1 MRDNMIR
8 KMMPLIIVLLL
19 LMPLNV
25 KAASEWNQAVTVYGA
40 GLENN
45 QELLD
50 ATSEIL
56 GVAEEDKIEYVRSGD
71 VEKYLG
77 VTYDDSVLKSS
88 IRILQK
94 DEGQGLDITV
104 DESMGQITKITE
116 ETYKN
121 ALLTSGITDAEVVI
135 GAAEDVTGESALS
148 GIYKAYEAQ
157 GEEIDPKRTQ
167 NAQDEL
173 EAISDIAEENSNVE
187 GFSQEQLNKM
197 ITEIK
202 IQVIEAG
209 GNLSE
214 GEIRNIVGEE
224 LEANGLNGV
233 LEQDQIDRITVIIMN
248 IQDSGLFQSEEAQR
262 LLDSSKNLIDDITS
276 SEGFQDAKDSA
287 QELGKDIQESG
298 AWESFKNAVSDFFKA
313 IVDFFRSLF

>member
-1 MRDNMIR
+1 MIR

-56 GVAEEDKIEYVRSGD
+56 GVMEEDKIEYVRSGD

-157 GEEIDPKRTQ
+157 GEEIDPERTQ

>member
-1 MRDNMIR
+1 MKR
-8 KMMPLIIVLLL
+8 KMMPLLIVLLFM
-19 LMPLNV
+19 MPLNA
-25 KAASEWNQAVTVYGA
+25 KAASEWNEAVTVYGA
-40 GLENN
+40 ALENN

-50 ATSEIL
+50 DTREIL
-56 GVAEEDKIEYVRSGD
+56 GAAEKDKIEYVRSGD
-71 VEKYLG
+71 VERYLG
-77 VTYDDSVLKSS
+77 VTYDNSVLKSS

-94 DEGQGLDITV
+94 DAGSGLDITV

-121 ALLTSGITDAEVVI
+121 ALLTSGITDADVVI
-135 GAAEDVTGESALS
+135 GAAENVTGESALS

-157 GEEIDPKRTQ
+157 GQEIDPERTR
-167 NAQDEL
+167 NAQNEL
-173 EAISDIAEENSNVE
+173 ETISDITENNSNTE

-197 ITEIK
+197 ITDIK
-202 IQVIEAG
+202 IRVIEAG

-224 LEANGLNGV
+224 LEANGLNGI
-233 LEQDQIDRITVIIMN
+233 LSQEQIERITVMIIN
-248 IQDSGLFQSEEAQR
+248 IQDSGLFQSEEAQN

-276 SEGFQDAKDSA
+276 SEGFTEAKDKA
-287 QELGKDIQESG
+287 QELGKDIQESS

-313 IVDFFRSLF
+313 IVDFFKSLF

>member
-1 MRDNMIR
+1 MAR
-8 KMMPLIIVLLL
+8 KMMPLIIILL
-19 LMPLNV
+19 LMLPLRV
-25 KAASEWNQAVTVYGA
+25 QAASEWDQAVTVYGA
-40 GLENN
+40 ALEND
-45 QELLD
+45 QELLES
-50 ATSEIL
+50 TSEIL
-56 GVAEEDKIEYVRSGD
+56 GAEDGDIVEYVRSGD
-71 VEKYLG
+71 VQKYLN

-94 DEGQGLDITV
+94 DGGHGLDITV

-157 GEEIDPKRTQ
+157 GEEIDTERTQ

-173 EAISDIAEENSNVE
+173 ETISDITEENSNVE

-214 GEIRNIVGEE
+214 DEIRSIVDEQLKE
-224 LEANGLNGV
+224 NGLNDV
-233 LEQDQIDRITVIIMN
+233 LNQEQINRITVIIVN
-248 IQDSGLFQSEEAQR
+248 IQESGLFQNEEAER
-262 LLDSSKNLIDDITS
+262 LLDSSKGLIDEITS
-276 SEGFQDAKDSA
+276 SEGFKDAKKA
-287 QELGKDIQESG
+287 AEELGKDIQESG
-298 AWESFKNAVSDFFKA
+298 AWESFKNAVSDFFRS
-313 IVDFFRSLF
+313 VTDFFKSLF

>member
-1 MRDNMIR
+1 MMR
-8 KMMPLIIVLLL
+8 KMLPLIIILLL
-19 LMPLNV
+19 VLPAGA
-25 KAASEWNQAVTVYGA
+25 KAASEWNQAVTIYGA
-40 GLENN
+40 GLEENR
-45 QELLD
+45 ELLD
-50 ATSEIL
+50 ATSRIL
-56 GVAEEDKIEYVRSGD
+56 GTDEDDKVGYVRSGD

-94 DEGQGLDITV
+94 DAGAGLDVTV
-104 DESMGQITKITE
+104 DENMGQITEITE

-121 ALLTSGITDAEVVI
+121 ALLTSGITDAEVTI
-135 GAAEDVTGESALS
+135 GAAEDVTGESALA
-148 GIYKAYEAQ
+148 GIYKAYETQ
-157 GEEIDPKRTQ
+157 GEEIDPERAQ

-173 EAISDIAEENSNVE
+173 ETISDITAENSGME

-209 GNLSE
+209 GDLSE

-224 LEANGLNGV
+224 LEANGLNGI
-233 LEQDQIDRITVIIMN
+233 LSQEQIERIVVIIMN

-262 LLDSSKNLIDDITS
+262 LLDSSRNLIDEITS
-276 SEGFQDAKDSA
+276 SEGFQDAKDTA
-287 QELGKDIQESG
+287 QELGRDIQESG
-298 AWESFKNAVSDFFKA
+298 AWESFKDAVSDFFGKV
-313 IVDFFRSLF
+313 VDFFRSLF

>member
-1 MRDNMIR
+1 MMR
-8 KMMPLIIVLLL
+8 KMLPLIIILLL
-19 LMPLNV
+19 VLPAGA
-25 KAASEWNQAVTVYGA
+25 KAASEWNQAVTIYGA
-40 GLENN
+40 GLEENR
-45 QELLD
+45 ELLD
-50 ATSEIL
+50 ATSRIL
-56 GVAEEDKIEYVRSGD
+56 GTDEDDKVGYVRSGD

-94 DEGQGLDITV
+94 DAGAGLDVTV
-104 DESMGQITKITE
+104 DESMGQITEITE

-121 ALLTSGITDAEVVI
+121 ALLTSGITDAEVTI
-135 GAAEDVTGESALS
+135 GAAEDVTGESALA
-148 GIYKAYEAQ
+148 GIYKAYETQ
-157 GEEIDPKRTQ
+157 GEEIDPERAQ

-173 EAISDIAEENSNVE
+173 ETISDITAENSGME

-209 GNLSE
+209 GDLSE

-224 LEANGLNGV
+224 LEANGLNGI
-233 LEQDQIDRITVIIMN
+233 LSQEQIERIVVIIMN

-262 LLDSSKNLIDDITS
+262 LLDSSRNLIDEITS
-276 SEGFQDAKDSA
+276 SEGFQDAKDTA
-287 QELGKDIQESG
+287 QELGRDIQESG
-298 AWESFKNAVSDFFKA
+298 AWESFKDAVSDFFGKV
-313 IVDFFRSLF
+313 VDFFRSLF

>member
-1 MRDNMIR
+1 MIR
-8 KMMPLIIVLLL
+8 KIMPLIIILLFAL
-19 LMPLNV
+19 PLNA
-25 KAASEWNQAVTVYGA
+25 KAASEWSEAVTVYGA
-40 GLENN
+40 ALENN

-50 ATSEIL
+50 STSEIL
-56 GVAEEDKIEYVRSGD
+56 GVRQGDKIEYVRSAD
-71 VEKYLG
+71 VEKYLD

-94 DEGQGLDITV
+94 DEGHSLDITV
-104 DESMGQITKITE
+104 DESMGEITKITE

-157 GEEIDPKRTQ
+157 GEEIDPERTK
-167 NAQDEL
+167 NAQEEL
-173 EAISDIAEENSNVE
+173 EIISSITEENNNVE

-214 GEIRNIVGEE
+214 GEIRKIVGEK
-224 LEANGLNGV
+224 LEENGLNGV
-233 LEQDQIDRITVIIMN
+233 LDQQQIERITIIIMN
-248 IQDSGLFQSEEAQR
+248 IQDSGLFQSEEAQN

-276 SEGFQDAKDSA
+276 SEGFNEAKDKA

-298 AWESFKNAVSDFFKA
+298 AWESFKNAVSDFFKS
-313 IVDFFRSLF
+313 IVDFFKSLF

>member
-1 MRDNMIR
+1 MIR
-8 KMMPLIIVLLL
+8 KIMPLIIVLLFAL
-19 LMPLNV
+19 PLNAQ
-25 KAASEWNQAVTVYGA
+25 AASEWNQAVTVYGA

-50 ATSEIL
+50 ATSGIL
-56 GVAEEDKIEYVRSGD
+56 GAKEGDKVEYVRSAD

-88 IRILQK
+88 IRIIQN
-94 DEGQGLDITV
+94 DAGSGLDITV

-121 ALLTSGITDAEVVI
+121 ALLTSGITDAEVII

-157 GEEIDPKRTQ
+157 GEEIDTERTK

-173 EAISDIAEENSNVE
+173 ETISGIAEENSNVE

-214 GEIRNIVGEE
+214 GEIRNIVGEK

-233 LEQDQIDRITVIIMN
+233 LSQEQIDRITVIIIN
-248 IQDSGLFQSEEAQR
+248 IQDSGLLQSEEAQN
-262 LLDSSKNLIDDITS
+262 LADSSKNLIDDITS
-276 SEGFQDAKDSA
+276 SEEFTEAKDKA
-287 QELGKDIQESG
+287 QELGKDIQESS

-313 IVDFFRSLF
+313 IVDFFKSLF